1 MPAGSRPQSLSFHLA
16 RGGIVIWNAFPQPNL
31 FPFCTMPFESG
42 SVSFRMYE
50 LPRELPESPLDGFL
64 NRVAPPLDTIKD
76 QPVYGWVTGRHLL
89 DRQLDDTNAYFG
101 GYLRLCLLQAERKI
115 PTSLLRAELKQEE
128 LVRMAV
134 SGNESISRR
143 ERTEMKQE
151 IVDRLLPN
159 MPPQLKGMTFTHR
172 PGDGLLFAE
181 TLAEKQVDVFVSY
194 LRDALGFPPQLL
206 TPETLA
212 LRIGH
217 CDSREWSPCSY
228 SPEVDP
234 DRASPLAGHDF
245 MTWLWHRSELDPDR
259 VPAGKEGH
267 AGVLIEGP
275 LTLVME
281 GGGAHEISLRK
292 GNPTQSAEAK
302 ACLLAGKKLR
312 KAAVTLTRGEAT
324 WKMTMDGETLAV
336 RGLKPMLGEGTLD
349 AVSRFQDRMQQVETV
364 SRLWLGLYEAFVEER
379 RDPEAWKARVK
390 AMREWVQDRNVAY

>member
-1 MPAGSRPQSLSFHLA
+1 MS
-16 RGGIVIWNAFPQPNL
+16 
-31 FPFCTMPFESG
+31 FESG
-42 SVSFRMYE
+42 SVSFRIYQ
-50 LPRELPESPLDGFL
+50 LPRELPDPLLDGFVD
-64 NRVAPPLDTIKD
+64 RVAPPLDTIKD

-89 DRQLDDTNAYFG
+89 DRQIDENSAFLG

-128 LVRMAV
+128 LVRLAV
-134 SGNESISRR
+134 SGNESIPRR

-181 TLAEKQVDVFVSY
+181 TLAEKQVDVFMSY
-194 LRDALGFPPQLL
+194 LRDALGFPAQVL

-212 LRIGH
+212 LQIGH
-217 CDSREWSPCSY
+217 SDSREWPPCSY
-228 SPEVDP
+228 SAEVEA
-234 DRASPLAGHDF
+234 DRTSPLAGHDF
-245 MTWLWHRSELDPDR
+245 MTWLWHRSELDPDH
-259 VPAGKEGH
+259 VPAGAEGH

-292 GNPTQSAEAK
+292 GNPTRSAEAK

-312 KAAVTLTRGEAT
+312 KASVTLTRGEAT
-324 WKMTMDGETLAV
+324 WKMTLDGETLAI
-336 RGLKPMLGEGTLD
+336 RGLKPMMTEGSLD
-349 AVSRFQDRMQQVETV
+349 FISRFQDRMQQVETV
-364 SRLWLGLYEAFVEER
+364 SRLLMGLFEAFVEER
-379 RDPEAWKARVK
+379 RNPDTWKPRVT
-390 AMREWVQDRNVAY
+390 AMREWAQARNVAY